1 MAVNQQIKVA
11 QTVGVVL
18 QLVNEH
24 GGEFNFISMLELAK
38 RAASPAHLGVM
49 HKGVEMFTGLNRV
62 GQSAPW

>member
-18 QLVNEH
+18 QLVNEY

-38 RAASPAHLGVM
+38 RAASPAQLGVM
-49 HKGVEMFTGLNRV
+49 HKGDERFTGLNRV